1 MSEQRPYNPDDLEFL
16 ISRALDGDLSDEE
29 SRRLSRALEA
39 SEALRVEEGQYRS
52 LHDLVTRW
60 ASRAA
65 PDAEE
70 FTAAVLGRTTLQPVE
85 SSRGDAADGL
95 DTLLSGYGGR
105 EPKVDWDRFSS
116 EVAARIATGRPAA
129 LNVGRVMRWTGGL
142 AAAAAIGMVF
152 MLSVPRESPSS
163 SEHMV
168 VWVHQSAEVS
178 DFEFETSVAPQT
190 EPGSRRATTPNA
202 EPKPATLSSSH
213 AGQTVIWERTIE
225 TTTEPMRS
233 ARSPSG
239 WAIIGAGGAPP
250 RSIGGLP

>member
-1 MSEQRPYNPDDLEFL
+1 MSEKRPYNPGDLEFL

-29 SRRLSRALEA
+29 SHRLARALEA
-39 SEALRVEEGQYRS
+39 SDALRVEEKRYRS

-70 FTAAVLGRTTLQPVE
+70 FTAAVLERTTLQPVE

-95 DTLLSGYGGR
+95 DALLSGYGGR

-129 LNVGRVMRWTGGL
+129 FNVGRVMRWTGGL

-163 SEHMV
+163 SERLV
-168 VWVHQSAEVS
+168 VWVHQSTEVS
-178 DFEFETSVAPQT
+178 DFEFEKSVTPRT
-190 EPGSRRATTPNA
+190 DFDGRRATTPSGD
-202 EPKPATLSSSH
+202 PKLTTLSSSH

-225 TTTEPMRS
+225 TTAETTRP
-233 ARSPSG
+233 ARSQSG
-239 WAIIGAGGAPP
+239 WAIIGAGSAPP